1 MSDEIGRP
9 GGSIKSR
16 DSLFVAK
23 GKIDRDRRE
32 LYEFGPFRLEPA
44 ERKLLRGN
52 EVVVLTPKAFDTLVL
67 LVRNSGHLLEKDELL
82 SMVWPDSFVEE
93 GNLSNNIFILR
104 KALGEDPSYIET
116 VPKRGYRFVGAVRQ
130 LPSAEKALGEQREF
144 ASYALTTP
152 AQTLLPQTTP
162 TAEPRVG
169 AGNRKRASVL
179 VLTLAMVAA
188 LLGSLGW
195 KIVRGRRVPLSSALH
210 VRSLAVLPLANL
222 SGDPEQEYFADGMT
236 EELITELSRIG
247 SLKVISRTS
256 VTQYKG
262 ERKKS
267 LPQIGRELNVDA
279 VMEGSVLRSGNRV
292 RIVAHMIYAPTD
304 QNLMVETYERDIGD
318 VLKLQREVAES
329 ITQQVRVK
337 LTPEQ
342 QARLRQ
348 AQAPEVNPDA
358 YQAYLQATYL
368 DWHQHEEIERAQRYL
383 EKAIEKD
390 PSFAEA
396 YVMLAALQS
405 ALGDRWQSPREA
417 FPPAKQAI
425 HKALEL
431 DENNCRA
438 HTELA
443 RISWRYD
450 WDWQTA
456 DREFLYALKLC
467 PNATEVHYGYVLYT
481 AANGRS
487 AEALAEMAKIREL
500 DPIRSEPFASESVI
514 NYHLR
519 NYKAL
524 IEIDRA
530 LVERN
535 ANSPLAHYWLGV
547 GYEGSGETLQAI
559 PEYERAVELS
569 QRDSDTTA
577 ALAHAYAATGRK
589 ADAQKILHEWLRQSE
604 TSYVSPYMI
613 ATVYAG
619 LAGKDKAFEY
629 LEKAYTER
637 SPDLPYF
644 LRADL
649 RMDSL
654 RSDPRFQD
662 LMRRMNFPK

>member
-9 GGSIKSR
+9 GGLINNR
-16 DSLFVAK
+16 NSLFVAK
-23 GKIDRDRRE
+23 DKIDRDRRE
-32 LYEFGPFRLEPA
+32 LYEFGPFRLEPV

-52 EVVVLTPKAFDTLVL
+52 EIVVLTPKAFDTLVL
-67 LVRNSGHLLEKDELL
+67 LVRNSGHLLEKDELIRML
-82 SMVWPDSFVEE
+82 WPDSFVEE
-93 GNLSNNIFILR
+93 GNLSNNIFVLR
-104 KALGEDPSYIET
+104 KALGEDPPYIET

-144 ASYALTTP
+144 ASDALTTP

-162 TAEPRVG
+162 TAEPGIV
-169 AGNRKRASVL
+169 AGNRKRATVL
-179 VLTLAMVAA
+179 VLTFAMVAA
-188 LLGSLGW
+188 LLSSLGW
-195 KIVRGRRVPLSSALH
+195 KIVGDRSVSSAPH
-210 VRSLAVLPLANL
+210 IRSLAVLPLANL

-262 ERKKS
+262 EKKKS

-304 QNLMVETYERDIGD
+304 QNLMAETYESDIGD

-342 QARLRQ
+342 QARLH
-348 AQAPEVNPDA
+348 QAPEVNPDA
-358 YQAYLQATYL
+358 YQAYLRATYL
-368 DWHQHEEIERAQRYL
+368 DWSQHKEIERAQRYL

-396 YVMLAALQS
+396 YAMLAALQS

-431 DENNCRA
+431 DEKNCHA
-438 HTELA
+438 HMELA

-467 PNATEVHYGYVLYT
+467 PNATEVHYSYVLYT
-481 AANGRS
+481 ASNGRS
-487 AEALAEMAKIREL
+487 AEALAEMARIREL
-500 DPIRSEPFASESVI
+500 DPIRSEPLASKSVI

-535 ANSPLAHYWLGV
+535 ANFPLAHYWLGV
-547 GYEGSGETLQAI
+547 GYEGSGQTREAI
-559 PEYERAVELS
+559 PEYQKATELR
-569 QRDSDTTA
+569 QGDSDATA
-577 ALAHAYAATGRK
+577 ALAHAYATTGRK
-589 ADAQKILHEWLRQSE
+589 AEALKILREWQRQSE

-613 ATVYAG
+613 ATVHAG
-619 LAGKDKAFEY
+619 LGDKDKAFEF
-629 LEKAYTER
+629 LEKAYQER

-662 LMRRMNFPK
+662 LVHRMNFPQ